1 MAEKYRNR
9 IMRSSGISKR
19 KVKSDYG
26 ERIMKMM
33 GWTGETGLG
42 KDGEGRVDPV
52 QVGRLEDFE
61 GVRKNTKNFKT
72 SIENF

>member
-19 KVKSDYG
+19 KVKSEYG
-26 ERIMKMM
+26 EKIMRMM
-33 GWTGETGLG
+33 GWKGDEGLG

-61 GVRKNTKNFKT
+61 GVRKMLK
-72 SIENF
+72 